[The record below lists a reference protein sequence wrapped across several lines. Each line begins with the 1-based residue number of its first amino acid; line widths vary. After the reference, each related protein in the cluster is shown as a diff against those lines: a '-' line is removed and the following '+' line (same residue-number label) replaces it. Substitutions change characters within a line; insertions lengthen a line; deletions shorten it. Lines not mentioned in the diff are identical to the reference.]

1 MWMEVCI
8 FGVLT
13 VNLLTFPSQNA
24 PLSSEMRS
32 LPMPAKDGWLILG
45 RKSSNALLQPVLRAY
60 MKAGTRRK

>member
-1 MWMEVCI
+1 MEVCI

-13 VNLLTFPSQNA
+13 VNLLTFCSQNA

-32 LPMPAKDGWLILG
+32 LPMPAKDGWLSLG

-60 MKAGTRRK
+60 MKARERHK